1 MAQIRANFLL
11 LAVLLVFIGLAAA
24 LRMPGLRSFTWWE
37 VMLLFSGVIS
47 AHISVNLF
55 NEYSDFNTKIDFK
68 TNRTP
73 FSGGTGMLTSGLT
86 TARQVLIAA
95 IGTLVFALFSGIYF
109 SITSHWSIIIIAVIG
124 AFSVVFYTNFL
135 ARYALGEFFSG
146 LSLGSLVVIGAYIS
160 LTAMPGLSVSQ
171 LLPAEVIWLSVP
183 PGILTLLLLFINEI
197 PDVDADKAGGRRH
210 LVILMGKKAASRVY
224 MAGLVI
230 TFAIVILLP
239 LMGLASPWLLIA
251 LLPLPLAVK
260 ASIVAMKEY
269 GNTERLIPALVSNVI
284 TVLSVDLLLGVGIL
298 LGS

>member
-24 LRMPGLRSFTWWE
+24 LRMPGIRSFTWWE

-73 FSGGTGMLTSGLT
+73 FSGGTGMLTSGHT
-86 TARQVLIAA
+86 TARQVLTAA

-160 LTAMPGLSVSQ
+160 LTATPGLSVSQ
-171 LLPAEVIWLSVP
+171 LLPAAVIWLSVP

-239 LMGLASPWLLIA
+239 LIGLASPWLLIA